1 MNTWVWIA
9 IAVVAAIIIVGVLWR
24 ALSTRRTRS
33 LQERFGPEYDR
44 ELEKAGGRR
53 EAERELAEREKRH
66 DELELRPL
74 SNDARERYIE
84 EWQATQTRFVD
95 DPTGAVSE
103 ADDLVQRV
111 MRDRGYPV
119 DDFEQRAADISV
131 EHPDLVERYRTADG
145 IARASERGEAS
156 TEDLRHSVRHYRAL
170 FVELLEV
177 GDDDQGENVDDV
189 SEGAPVSR
197 LRECGPVVR
206 RAFDRQQMAAV
217 GAREAHVHLKSS
229 VVRRVGFVPGPLEA
243 VD

>member
-9 IAVVAAIIIVGVLWR
+9 IAVVAAIIIVGVLWS

-66 DELELRPL
+66 DELELRSL
-74 SNDARERYIE
+74 SDDARERYTE
-84 EWQATQTRFVD
+84 EWQVTQARFVD

-131 EHPDLVERYRTADG
+131 EHPELVERYRTANG
-145 IARASERGEAS
+145 IARASERGQAS

-177 GDDDQGENVDDV
+177 GDDGQGGNVDDV
-189 SEGAPVSR
+189 SEGARVSR
-197 LRECGPVVR
+197 LR
-206 RAFDRQQMAAV
+206 
-217 GAREAHVHLKSS
+217 
-229 VVRRVGFVPGPLEA
+229 
-243 VD
+243 

>member
-1 MNTWVWIA
+1 METWVWIVIGVIVA
-9 IAVVAAIIIVGVLWR
+9 IVVLGVVFS
-24 ALSTRRTRS
+24 ALRTRRSRS
-33 LQERFGPEYDR
+33 LQDQFGREYDR
-44 ELEKAGGRR
+44 TVDKAGGRR
-53 EAERELAEREKRH
+53 EAERELAERQKRH

-74 SNDARERYIE
+74 SQDARDRYVQQ
-84 EWQATQTRFVD
+84 WQVTQGRFVD

-131 EHPDLVERYRTADG
+131 EHPELVEKYRTANG

-177 GDDDQGENVDDV
+177 DDGDQDASTRQREGEEVRAHENV
-189 SEGAPVSR
+189 ER
-197 LRECGPVVR
+197 LR
-206 RAFDRQQMAAV
+206 
-217 GAREAHVHLKSS
+217 
-229 VVRRVGFVPGPLEA
+229 
-243 VD
+243 

>member
-9 IAVVAAIIIVGVLWR
+9 IAVVAAIIIVGVLWS

-74 SNDARERYIE
+74 SEDARERYVE
-84 EWQATQTRFVD
+84 EWQETQSRFVD

-119 DDFEQRAADISV
+119 DDFDQRAADISV
-131 EHPDLVERYRTADG
+131 EHPELVERYRTANG
-145 IARASERGEAS
+145 IARASEHGEAS

-177 GDDDQGENVDDV
+177 GDDDQSENVGDV
-189 SEGAPVSR
+189 SKGAPVSR
-197 LRECGPVVR
+197 LR
-206 RAFDRQQMAAV
+206 
-217 GAREAHVHLKSS
+217 
-229 VVRRVGFVPGPLEA
+229 
-243 VD
+243 